1 MLNISRT
8 LKARPDLWA
17 ILSFYAGI
25 LRLFHTLW
33 KLGELFRASNYLR
46 PSEHSGQMIS
56 YLVVR
61 KPRHYHLSGI
71 SAGSDCC
78 FGVFNQPRPEKPG
91 ANLLHNLIS
100 LPEIPKASEA
110 GFCHLFREPHVCL
123 QQGIPVRRFISSRIA
138 RSKASRRF
146 SRSFRA
152 VSGSE

>member
-78 FGVFNQPRPEKPG
+78 FGVFNQPRPEKLG

-100 LPEIPKASEA
+100 LPEIPKSQRSRLLPSFPGTPRLSSA
-110 GFCHLFREPHVCL
+110 GDTCTSVYFLTNSSF
-123 QQGIPVRRFISSRIA
+123 QGI
-138 RSKASRRF
+138 
-146 SRSFRA
+146 
-152 VSGSE
+152 